1 VTPALA
7 GPRST
12 TATHSG
18 ILAIDKPAGMT
29 SFDAVRAVRRIF
41 NERRVGHAG
50 TLDPTA
56 TGLLPVCVGQATRL
70 VDYFHQQNKTYRC
83 VVRFGEVSDT
93 LDTEGA
99 VIPRAD
105 ASGLTEADVRAAA
118 DRFVGDI
125 EQVPPMHSAVRHEGK
140 HLYELAR
147 SGQEVERKARTA
159 HIESIEL
166 TAFRPGARAEADL
179 TVVSGKGAYMRV
191 LAADI
196 GETLGTGALLAWLS
210 RTAYGPLGID
220 DAVTPE
226 ALAALP
232 DPRAA
237 LLPLDRAVAFLPR
250 VDLGPQQATM
260 VGRGQSVWLP
270 RAPALTAGN
279 QCRVHSSDG
288 RLIAIGEIAGTLMR
302 PTKVLNT

>member
-1 VTPALA
+1 MTPTLA

-12 TATHSG
+12 TTTHSG

-29 SFDAVRAVRRIF
+29 SFDAVRVVRRVF

-70 VDYFHQQNKTYRC
+70 VDYFHQQTKTYRC

-93 LDTEGA
+93 LDTEGTVVA
-99 VIPRAD
+99 GAD
-105 ASGLTEADVRAAA
+105 ASRITESDVRAAA
-118 DRFVGDI
+118 EQFVGDI

-147 SGQEVERKARTA
+147 SGQEVERKARTVR
-159 HIESIEL
+159 IESIEV
-166 TAFRPGARAEADL
+166 TAVRAGALAEADL

-196 GETLGTGALLAWLS
+196 GERLGTGALLSWLS
-210 RTAYGPLGID
+210 RTSYGPLTID

-226 ALAALP
+226 ALAELP
-232 DPRAA
+232 DPSAA
-237 LLPLDRAVAFLPR
+237 LLPLDSAVAFLPR
-250 VDLGPQQATM
+250 VDLAPQQATM

-270 RAPALTAGN
+270 RAPQLTAGN

-288 RLIAIGEIAGTLMR
+288 RLIAIGEIAGNLMR

>member
-1 VTPALA
+1 MTPALA
-7 GPRST
+7 GTRA
-12 TATHSG
+12 TATTHSG

-29 SFDAVRAVRRIF
+29 SFDAVRAVRRVF

-93 LDTEGA
+93 LDTEGTVVA
-99 VIPRAD
+99 HGD
-105 ASGLTEADVRAAA
+105 ASALTVADVRAAA
-118 DRFVGDI
+118 LRFVGDV

-147 SGQEVERKARTA
+147 NGQEVERKARTVR
-159 HIESIEL
+159 IERVEV
-166 TAFRPGARAEADL
+166 TAFRPGARAEAEL

-196 GETLGTGALLAWLS
+196 GERLGTGALLSWLT
-210 RTAYGPLGID
+210 RTDYGPLSVD

-226 ALAALP
+226 ELAELP
-232 DPRAA
+232 DPTAA
-237 LLPLDRAVAFLPR
+237 LLPLDSAVAFLPR

-270 RAPALTAGN
+270 RAPELTAGN

-288 RLIAIGEIAGTLMR
+288 RLIAIGEISGTLMR
-302 PTKVLNT
+302 PTKVLST